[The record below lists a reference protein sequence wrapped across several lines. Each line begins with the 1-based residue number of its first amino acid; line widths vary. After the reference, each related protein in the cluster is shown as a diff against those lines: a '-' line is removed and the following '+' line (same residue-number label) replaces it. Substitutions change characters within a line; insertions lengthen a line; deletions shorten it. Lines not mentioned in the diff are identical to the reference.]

1 MSNGGTKVQGALPQQ
16 SLDFGDLLLPAT
28 NDQIP
33 QEKLKE
39 MRNASRVVLPAPCA
53 SLEAYSGFIPVDEKK
68 DSMHST
74 YLFFLHLKS
83 QMHSNQKPLLLWLPG
98 GPGKSGLWGQFLENG
113 PLGIDAGGT
122 LYRRRHS
129 LLSRFNIIYLDA
141 PAGSGYSF
149 DKMGKYPSTLEEA
162 AVHTVTFLRRFL
174 RIFPEYKGREF
185 FIAGESYG
193 ARSAIGAAH
202 KVLTRQPQEL
212 PLRLKG
218 VMLGVGFVFP
228 LLEIINSA
236 DYLHCSGLLD
246 EQGRTRFAQQFEK
259 IQYLVKAG
267 NVTAAA
273 GLLGQTVLN
282 IHPGG
287 NRSLFEELTGF
298 QHHGSIVRPR
308 ASRESVKY
316 KQYANSPE
324 FKKLIHVASSRTLG
338 AARFQVTM
346 NLAVGDFFVDKTQTL
361 VDVLNQVHV
370 LFYTAQLDA
379 VFPATNMERSFA
391 KLQWR
396 GAATFKTAVRRP
408 WYKMGSSNNELMGYE
423 KVAGAVMFNTVLFGG
438 HLVSFDQSAAVSDM
452 YGRFLHFAAMG
463 PASVSGQKCGN
474 GKTSC

>member
-1 MSNGGTKVQGALPQQ
+1 
-16 SLDFGDLLLPAT
+16 
-28 NDQIP
+28 
-33 QEKLKE
+33 
-39 MRNASRVVLPAPCA
+39 
-53 SLEAYSGFIPVDEKK
+53 
-68 DSMHST
+68 
-74 YLFFLHLKS
+74 
-83 QMHSNQKPLLLWLPG
+83 
-98 GPGKSGLWGQFLENG
+98 
-113 PLGIDAGGT
+113 
-122 LYRRRHS
+122 
-129 LLSRFNIIYLDA
+129 
-141 PAGSGYSF
+141 
-149 DKMGKYPSTLEEA
+149 
-162 AVHTVTFLRRFL
+162 
-174 RIFPEYKGREF
+174 
-185 FIAGESYG
+185 
-193 ARSAIGAAH
+193 
-202 KVLTRQPQEL
+202 
-212 PLRLKG
+212 
-218 VMLGVGFVFP
+218 MLGVGFVFP

-259 IQYLVKAG
+259 IHYLVKAG